1 MILGSKVLLSPPA
14 ALKASSPIS
23 SSLQTLKSYFLLMI
37 LGSKVLLS
45 LPAALKASSPISSSL
60 QTLKSHD
67 LPYSTSQTDC
77 IIPTLRFEGSFE
89 GGFQGGFQGGF
100 RGGFGGQPLKVT
112 L

>member
-1 MILGSKVLLSPPA
+1 
-14 ALKASSPIS
+14 
-23 SSLQTLKSYFLLMI
+23 MI

-77 IIPTLRFEGSFE
+77 IIPFWICDFLLQTPLILCLYLCLSHCIISTLGFE
-89 GGFQGGFQGGF
+89 GGSLGGFLV
-100 RGGFGGQPLKVT
+100 GFGGQPLRVT
-112 L
+112 I